1 MTHHVMHTNQMIS
14 QLKFQYQE
22 RITQLQ
28 NKIAK
33 QQQEITQLQEQI
45 NLLTREKFYDC

>member
-1 MTHHVMHTNQMIS
+1 MTHHVAHTNQMLN

-28 NKIAK
+28 NKILE
-33 QQQEITQLQEQI
+33 QQKEITQLQEQVK
-45 NLLTREKFYDC
+45 LFSQEKFYDC